1 MIEYPAQVS
10 YRRSPD
16 ELLAELIA
24 TLRTEEPLR
33 LGEDPLTPAAVFR
46 AAHSGTDAWYTP
58 RPVVLDENAPALE
71 TNRAGIEKLHA
82 WLDEKRVVY
91 GVNTGYGGTGVFN
104 KGLDSEGLRRQQ
116 EVLINGLLVHAG
128 GPTLPPSTVRAA
140 MLVRVVSNLL
150 GVSALREGVLRLL
163 LRLLE
168 EDVVPVVPL
177 KGSLTASG
185 DLVPLAYIAAV
196 MQENDDDQVQVQWQ
210 GRSMKAREAL
220 HQLGLSPI
228 RLEPKEALAL
238 VNGTSVAAGA
248 GCLAVVQAMNIYFIS
263 LVLTAFANCAV
274 RGTLQSYHPFT
285 AEVKPH
291 AGQVYAGRLIF
302 NLLHGVS
309 DELLPKDDIRGF
321 APAHDYRVWQLT
333 YPFRCAT
340 QHLAPEYDVLLGTFN
355 DLGIE
360 INSASDNPLIL
371 NDARRQLIV
380 SGGNFLGS
388 TIARDMDKL
397 KVSLHSIA
405 RLVHAQFKYLI
416 RGVEHMVSAT
426 EHETVRERFIAT
438 HVIPRSSHPADNMG
452 FQGVEIYMDALLS
465 EMNQKVGPHSS
476 TYLSAEKENQ
486 AIVSM
491 GLAAARGAQEIAED
505 AHYCLAAHLVAICQ
519 AFDLTTLPEGVV
531 RDHEAQQT
539 NAVVENPRS
548 GELGFLQAAYDF
560 VRRDCG
566 IPTMFTSTRMHTYLE
581 PLVRRIERLDLL
593 SHLFEH
599 AIEPALADDAY
610 QRHGKPLLE

>member
-1 MIEYPAQVS
+1 MIEYPSQVS
-10 YRRSPD
+10 YGRSPD
-16 ELLAELIA
+16 ELLAELLA
-24 TLRTEEPLR
+24 TLRTDRALR
-33 LGEDPLTPAAVFR
+33 LGEEPLTPALVFR
-46 AAHSGTDAWYTP
+46 AAHAGSDGWYAP
-58 RPVVLDENAPALE
+58 QNVVLDENVPSLA
-71 TNRAGIEKLHA
+71 TNRAGIEKLHT

-104 KGLDSEGLRRQQ
+104 RGLDDEGLRRQQ
-116 EVLINGLLVHAG
+116 EVLIDGLLVHAG
-128 GPTLPPSTVRAA
+128 GPTLPTSTVRAA

-150 GVSALREGVLRLL
+150 GVSALREEVMRLL
-163 LRLLE
+163 LRLLQ

-185 DLVPLAYIAAV
+185 DLVPLAYIASI
-196 MQENDDDQVQVQWQ
+196 MQETNDDRVQVDWR
-210 GRSMKAREAL
+210 GRRMNAREAL
-220 HQLGLSPI
+220 DQLGLTPI

-248 GCLAVVQAMNIYFIS
+248 GCLAVVQSLNVYFLS
-263 LVLTAFANCAV
+263 MVLTAFANCAV

-291 AGQVYAGRLIF
+291 AGQAYAGRLIF
-302 NLLHGVS
+302 NLMHSVS
-309 DELLPKDDIRGF
+309 DELLSKDDIRGF

-360 INSASDNPLIL
+360 INAASDNPLIL
-371 NDARRQLIV
+371 NDAKRQFIV
-380 SGGNFLGS
+380 SGGNFLGA

-397 KVSLHSIA
+397 KVSVHSIA
-405 RLVHAQFKYLI
+405 RLVHAQFKFLI
-416 RGVEHMVSAT
+416 RGVEHMISAT

-438 HVIPRSSHPADNMG
+438 HIIPLSSHPADNMG

-476 TYLSAEKENQ
+476 TYLAAEKENQ

-491 GLAAARGAQEIAED
+491 GLAAARGAQEIAD
-505 AHYCLAAHLVAICQ
+505 DTIYCLAAHLVATCQ
-519 AFDLTTLPEGVV
+519 AFDLTTLPADVV
-531 RDHEAQQT
+531 GKHVSQRT
-539 NAVVENPRS
+539 NAVIENPRAD
-548 GELGFLQAAYDF
+548 ELGHLRAVYDF

-566 IPTMFTSTRMHTYLE
+566 IPTVFTSTRMHTYLD

-593 SHLFEH
+593 SHVFEH
-599 AIEPALADDAY
+599 SIQPALADDAY
-610 QRHGKPLLE
+610 ERHSRNPPG